1 MATLKN
7 AVQPEHEF
15 EMPQE
20 VIEQMNSS
28 DGTVRMITE
37 EDVSDLNY
45 VDISGNPYRWW
56 KRFFDIV
63 LSAVGLLVL
72 LIPMALVAIAVY
84 IDDPGKVIFAQYRVG
99 LNGKRFR
106 LYKFRTMKMNTPKY
120 MSTMDL
126 HDPDQYITRVGRIL
140 RKTSLDE
147 IPQLLNVLKGDMSLI
162 GPRPLISDEY
172 EIHTMRSRFGVFS
185 IRPGVTGLAQINGR
199 DTVSPNEKVHWD
211 VKYLEDFGLK
221 MDLKILFS
229 TVPKLFGGEGVV
241 EGYGEPEWKHKN

>member
-72 LIPMALVAIAVY
+72 LIPI
-84 IDDPGKVIFAQYRVG
+84 YR
-99 LNGKRFR
+99 
-106 LYKFRTMKMNTPKY
+106 
-120 MSTMDL
+120 
-126 HDPDQYITRVGRIL
+126 
-140 RKTSLDE
+140 
-147 IPQLLNVLKGDMSLI
+147 
-162 GPRPLISDEY
+162 
-172 EIHTMRSRFGVFS
+172 
-185 IRPGVTGLAQINGR
+185 
-199 DTVSPNEKVHWD
+199 
-211 VKYLEDFGLK
+211 
-221 MDLKILFS
+221 
-229 TVPKLFGGEGVV
+229 
-241 EGYGEPEWKHKN
+241 